1 MSIVS
6 KNFNNQSSVAKTAQ
20 GGNKDSSLNIKEVG
34 YLLQMIEVTKHSG
47 QALELALVC
56 KMKLQALLDEL
67 T

>member
-1 MSIVS
+1 MSLLNKSLS
-6 KNFNNQSSVAKTAQ
+6 KDLNQSSVERM
-20 GGNKDSSLNIKEVG
+20 NKDSSLNIKEVG

-56 KMKLQALLDEL
+56 KMKLQSMLDKL

>member
-1 MSIVS
+1 MSLINRSLS
-6 KNFNNQSSVAKTAQ
+6 KDLNQSPVERN
-20 GGNKDSSLNIKEVG
+20 NKDSSLNIKEVG

-56 KMKLQALLDEL
+56 KMKLQSMLEKL

>member
-1 MSIVS
+1 MSLVNKSLS
-6 KNFNNQSSVAKTAQ
+6 KDLNQSSVERM
-20 GGNKDSSLNIKEVG
+20 KDSSLNIKEVG

-56 KMKLQALLDEL
+56 KMKLQSMLDKL

>member
-1 MSIVS
+1 MNLINKGLS
-6 KNFNNQSSVAKTAQ
+6 KNLNQSAVEKS
-20 GGNKDSSLNIKEVG
+20 NKDSSLNIKEVG

-56 KMKLQALLDEL
+56 KMKLQSMLDKL

>member
-1 MSIVS
+1 MSLINKS
-6 KNFNNQSSVAKTAQ
+6 LTKDFNQSSVEKM
-20 GGNKDSSLNIKEVG
+20 NKDSSLNIKEVG

-56 KMKLQALLDEL
+56 KMKLQSMLDKL

>member
-1 MSIVS
+1 MSLVNKSLS
-6 KNFNNQSSVAKTAQ
+6 KNLNQSSVERS
-20 GGNKDSSLNIKEVG
+20 NKDSSLNIKEVG

-56 KMKLQALLDEL
+56 KMKLQSMLDKL